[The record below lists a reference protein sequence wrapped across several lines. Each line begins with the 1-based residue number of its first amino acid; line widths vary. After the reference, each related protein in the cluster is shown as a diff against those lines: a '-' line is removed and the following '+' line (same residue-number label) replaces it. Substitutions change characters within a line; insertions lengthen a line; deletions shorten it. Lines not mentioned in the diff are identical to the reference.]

1 MKKTIFAVMILT
13 AAMLSGGDYGTV
25 FQEAV
30 KAAKAKDYVL
40 AEAKYGEAMK
50 LAGNSVQKCRAIN
63 GKFQALRSQKKIKDA
78 ETFMTGAVEDEMLKP
93 PEIRLLLNT
102 FAAGYLWSARPDFAL
117 MLLQQAQNQE
127 CPKTSNEYF
136 RTFYYMAAIYM
147 RKNQPQA
154 AIEVLNNVMVLKGLH
169 PANYYSGNMTL
180 GSAYEKL
187 GKKEEAL
194 KHYRTALENGKKV
207 KYKFSYAAAE
217 KAIERLSK

>member
-1 MKKTIFAVMILT
+1 MKKTIFAAMILM
-13 AAMLSGGDYGTV
+13 AAAASGEDYGTV

-30 KAAKAKDYVL
+30 KAANGKDYAL

-50 LAGNSVQKCRAIN
+50 LAGNSVQKCRAAS
-63 GKFQALRSQKKIKDA
+63 GKYQALRSQKKDREA
-78 ETFMTGAVEDEMLKP
+78 EMFMTAAVEDEMLKP
-93 PEIRLLLNT
+93 PEIRSLLNT
-102 FAAGYLWSARPDFAL
+102 FAAGYLWSSRPDFAL
-117 MLLQQAQNQE
+117 TLLQQAQNQE

-136 RTFYYMAAIYM
+136 RTYYYMATVYI

-154 AIEVLNNVMVLKGLH
+154 AIEVLGNVLVLKGLH
-169 PANYYSGNMTL
+169 PANYYSGNMTA

-194 KHYRTALENGKKV
+194 KHYRIALENGRKV